1 MAAAKLCMDAAADVP
16 GSSLVTVM
24 SRNGVEFG
32 IRVAGTGDRWYT
44 APVGPAD
51 GLFFPG
57 YGPDD
62 ANPDMGDSAI
72 TETLGIGG
80 FAMAASPSITTFV
93 GGTPA
98 DALAAS
104 RSMRRITLA
113 PHPAFPL
120 PPLNFVGSPS
130 GIDVL
135 KVLDTGELPL
145 INTGIAHREAGR
157 RADRRRD
164 RHRPARGV
172 PRGGARPRRAG
183 ATGRGGDMI
192 EPGVVL
198 IAIGGNALVHEG
210 ESGSLCR
217 QQERS
222 AAFARQVVELVEAG
236 WRVLVTH
243 GNGPQVGF
251 ILRRGEL
258 VAPDA
263 TVEGLPELPLWLAVA
278 DSQGGIG
285 HLLCLA
291 IDDALIAHDRPERAV
306 AVLTHVEV
314 DADDPAFGHPTK
326 PIGGLLTAD
335 SARRRVAEEGWSVV
349 ETAPGVYRRVVPS
362 PAPTAILEAAQVRT
376 LADAGAVVIA
386 AGGGGIPLVSRDGQW
401 AAVDAVV
408 DKDRS
413 SALLAARDRGR
424 HDGAGHRGRRGLRR
438 LRPAD
443 PACAARRH
451 RGRDAGPPRRRAV
464 PRGLHGPEG
473 RVRAALRR
481 GRRPPVDHHLARTPA
496 GRTGRQGGHPHPRPP

>member
-1 MAAAKLCMDAAADVP
+1 
-16 GSSLVTVM
+16 
-24 SRNGVEFG
+24 
-32 IRVAGTGDRWYT
+32 
-44 APVGPAD
+44 
-51 GLFFPG
+51 
-57 YGPDD
+57 
-62 ANPDMGDSAI
+62 
-72 TETLGIGG
+72 
-80 FAMAASPSITTFV
+80 
-93 GGTPA
+93 
-98 DALAAS
+98 
-104 RSMRRITLA
+104 
-113 PHPAFPL
+113 
-120 PPLNFVGSPS
+120 
-130 GIDVL
+130 
-135 KVLDTGELPL
+135 
-145 INTGIAHREAGR
+145 
-157 RADRRRD
+157 
-164 RHRPARGV
+164 
-172 PRGGARPRRAG
+172 
-183 ATGRGGDMI
+183 MI

-335 SARRRVAEEGWSVV
+335 SARRRVTEEGWSVV
-349 ETAPGVYRRVVPS
+349 ETAPGVFRRVVPS
-362 PAPTAILEAAQVRT
+362 PAPTAILEAAQVRS
-376 LADAGAVVIA
+376 LLNDAGAVVIA

-413 SALLAARDRGR
+413 SALLAAQTGVDTMVLVTGVDEVYVDFGR
-424 HDGAGHRGRRGLRR
+424 PTQRALHDVTADEMRAHHAAGQFPAGSMGPKVESALRFVDAGGRRSIITSLER
-438 LRPAD
+438 LPDALADKGGTHINGRPE
-443 PACAARRH
+443 PE
-451 RGRDAGPPRRRAV
+451 RA
-464 PRGLHGPEG
+464 E
-473 RVRAALRR
+473 
-481 GRRPPVDHHLARTPA
+481 
-496 GRTGRQGGHPHPRPP
+496 

>member
-1 MAAAKLCMDAAADVP
+1 MH
-16 GSSLVTVM
+16 G
-24 SRNGVEFG
+24 
-32 IRVAGTGDRWYT
+32 
-44 APVGPAD
+44 
-51 GLFFPG
+51 
-57 YGPDD
+57 
-62 ANPDMGDSAI
+62 
-72 TETLGIGG
+72 
-80 FAMAASPSITTFV
+80 
-93 GGTPA
+93 
-98 DALAAS
+98 LAA
-104 RSMRRITLA
+104 
-113 PHPAFPL
+113 
-120 PPLNFVGSPS
+120 
-130 GIDVL
+130 
-135 KVLDTGELPL
+135 
-145 INTGIAHREAGR
+145 
-157 RADRRRD
+157 
-164 RHRPARGV
+164 ARGV
-172 PRGGARPRRAG
+172 D
-183 ATGRGGDMI
+183 DMI

-349 ETAPGVYRRVVPS
+349 ETAPGVFRRVVPS

-408 DKDRS
+408 DKDRT
-413 SALLAARDRGR
+413 SALLAAADRGR
-424 HDGAGHRGRRGLRR
+424 HHGAGHRRRRGLRR

-443 PACAARRH
+443 RSVRCTTSPRTRCGPTTPPGSSPRARWARRSSPRCASSTPAAAARSS
-451 RGRDAGPPRRRAV
+451 PRSNACRTRWPTRRA
-464 PRGLHGPEG
+464 PTST
-473 RVRAALRR
+473 AALTRSVRR
-481 GRRPPVDHHLARTPA
+481 
-496 GRTGRQGGHPHPRPP
+496 

>member
-1 MAAAKLCMDAAADVP
+1 
-16 GSSLVTVM
+16 
-24 SRNGVEFG
+24 
-32 IRVAGTGDRWYT
+32 
-44 APVGPAD
+44 
-51 GLFFPG
+51 
-57 YGPDD
+57 
-62 ANPDMGDSAI
+62 
-72 TETLGIGG
+72 
-80 FAMAASPSITTFV
+80 
-93 GGTPA
+93 
-98 DALAAS
+98 
-104 RSMRRITLA
+104 
-113 PHPAFPL
+113 
-120 PPLNFVGSPS
+120 
-130 GIDVL
+130 
-135 KVLDTGELPL
+135 
-145 INTGIAHREAGR
+145 
-157 RADRRRD
+157 
-164 RHRPARGV
+164 
-172 PRGGARPRRAG
+172 
-183 ATGRGGDMI
+183 MI

-198 IAIGGNALVHEG
+198 IAIGGNALVRDG
-210 ESGSLCR
+210 ESGSVRR

-349 ETAPGVYRRVVPS
+349 ETGPGVFRRVVPS
-362 PAPTAILEAAQVRT
+362 PAPTAVLEAAQVRT
-376 LADAGAVVIA
+376 LTDSGAVVIA
-386 AGGGGIPLVSRDGQW
+386 AGGGGIPLVSRDGRW
-401 AAVDAVV
+401 TAVDAVV

-413 SALLAARDRGR
+413 SALLAAQTGVDTMALVTG
-424 HDGAGHRGRRGLRR
+424 GRRGLRR
-438 LRPAD
+438 LRSTKPAS
-443 PACAARRH
+443 AAQRQ

-473 RVRAALRR
+473 GVRAALRR
-481 GRRPPVDHHLARTPA
+481 GGRTPIDHHLARPPA
-496 GRTGRQGGHPHPRPP
+496 GRAGRQGGHPHQRPS